1 MRHSG
6 EAVRYL
12 RQIGLER
19 YEVLPE
25 DPPPRF
31 ARVIVAGRIYVR

>member
-6 EAVRYL
+6 EPVRYL
-12 RQIGLER
+12 RRAGLKG